1 MSRQSGDPPSPP
13 GSPGPPADL
22 NPANPR
28 LYSQGDQHALWRWL
42 RANDPVRWQPPSELP
57 GFWILTKYDDQRMV
71 SRDPA
76 TFSSAKG
83 ILLRPEE
90 LGSDPGGGRT
100 LALTDPPRHRQLRAL
115 VDDWFVLR
123 SIRAME
129 AEVRQVTAEVV
140 AGAVERGGCEFV
152 SEVAARVPLYV
163 ICKMMGVPREDWERL
178 FALTNDAFGTGDAVL
193 QRLAHLDI
201 LQYFEDLAAAR
212 RKDPADD
219 LVTVLATAEIGG
231 EKLTPDEL
239 VLDCD
244 NLVIAGTESTRI
256 AASGGMLAFFENP
269 GQWQAVSQDPSLLP
283 TAVEEVLRWTSTAT
297 HLMRVA
303 TKQVEIRGHCIEAG
317 DRVTLWLPSANRDED
332 VFDEPDRFDVR
343 RTPNRHL
350 ALGVGEHFCLGSTL
364 ARTELRVLYDELL
377 RQTARIDP
385 AGEPILLNS
394 IVVNGPEQ
402 LPVTL
407 TPRA

>member
-1 MSRQSGDPPSPP
+1 MSRQSSGP
-13 GSPGPPADL
+13 PGPPADL

-28 LYSQGDQHALWRWL
+28 LYSQGDQYALWRWL
-42 RANDPVRWQPPSELP
+42 RANDPVRWQPPTELP
-57 GFWILTKYDDQRMV
+57 GFWVLTKYDDQRTV
-71 SRDPA
+71 CRDPA

-140 AGAVERGGCEFV
+140 AGAVERGSCDFV
-152 SEVAARVPLYV
+152 GEVAARVPLYV
-163 ICKMMGVPREDWERL
+163 ICKMMGVPRSDWERL
-178 FALTNDAFGTGDAVL
+178 FALTNDAFGTGEAVV

-219 LVTVLATAEIGG
+219 LVTVLATAEIDG
-231 EKLTPDEL
+231 EKLTPEEL

-244 NLVIAGTESTRI
+244 NLLIAGTESTRI
-256 AASGGMLAFFENP
+256 AAAGGMLAFFENP
-269 GQWQAVSQDPSLLP
+269 GQWQAVSRDPSLLP

-303 TKQVEIRGHCIEAG
+303 TRPAEIRGRDIAAG

-332 VFDEPDRFDVR
+332 VFEDPDRFDVTR
-343 RTPNRHL
+343 KPNRHL
-350 ALGVGEHFCLGSTL
+350 ALGIGEHFCIGSTL
-364 ARTELRVLYDELL
+364 ARAELRLLYDELL
-377 RQTARIDP
+377 RQAERIDQ
-385 AGEPILLNS
+385 AGEPTRLNS
-394 IVVNGPEQ
+394 IVVNGPEH

-407 TPRA
+407 TPRV